1 MAARDVTDGVSH
13 RQHGQ
18 PEREGDTQKADPQVW
33 KARSQDRGAAA
44 AEYQPKGAKELC
56 GNAPRHVDFHESPP
70 SIANN
75 TLSVKI
81 EVLNNLSCGLRRSSR
96 SGADNEHISVRHN
109 GLNIA
114 DAVAPAGLEFG
125 TRVATSSDASRRWTK
140 PNAKIPAGLTGITSI
155 QIAALREIS
164 SSRERSSL
172 ASPCRG
178 NDFCRSGNRNICPR
192 PFLALPAFR

>member
-75 TLSVKI
+75 TLSVRI
-81 EVLNNLSCGLRRSSR
+81 EMLNNLSCGLRRSRR
-96 SGADNEHISVRHN
+96 SGADYEHISVRHN
-109 GLNIA
+109 GLNMP
-114 DAVAPAGLEFG
+114 DAEAPPGLESG
-125 TRVATSSDASRRWTK
+125 TRVSASSYAEQTVVE
-140 PNAKIPAGLTGITSI
+140 A
-155 QIAALREIS
+155 E
-164 SSRERSSL
+164 
-172 ASPCRG
+172 C
-178 NDFCRSGNRNICPR
+178 
-192 PFLALPAFR
+192 